1 MSKGGTQTTTQK
13 PDQFSDFARQ
23 QLWNQATQV
32 ANQPYQPYTGQGV
45 AGPSDV
51 FMRGLDVAGGLEGR
65 YGDLADNLGFGTT
78 PFSADALKQ
87 YQDPYEQQVIS
98 GVQGDFQ
105 KQRDAAMT
113 AAAQA
118 ATAAGAFGGS
128 RSGVLQAEALKDVN
142 ANEANTL
149 AALRSR
155 GFSDAANRFG
165 ADRSFFAN
173 LGLGGLQ
180 GLEGVAD
187 AYSQGGQ
194 YLQGLGQQQLDY
206 ERGQFDRAVGYPQQQ
221 LGILAQILGGSPQGY
236 AYTQPTQG
244 GGLLGT
250 ALGLGST
257 FAGLGG
263 IKGIKGLFSDG

>member
-13 PDQFSDFARQ
+13 PDAFSDYARQ
-23 QLWNQATQV
+23 QLWNQATQI
-32 ANQPYQPYTGQGV
+32 ANQPYQPYSGQGV

-51 FMRGLDVAGGLEGR
+51 YMKGLETAGGLEDR
-65 YGDLADNLGFGTT
+65 YSSLADMMGLGSQE
-78 PFSADALKQ
+78 FSGDALKKYMDP
-87 YQDPYEQQVIS
+87 YQDQVI
-98 GVQGDFQ
+98 GGIQGDFA
-105 KQRDAAMT
+105 KQRDAALT
-113 AAAQA
+113 AGAQA

-155 GFSDAANRFG
+155 GFSDAADRFG
-165 ADRSFFAN
+165 ADRSYFG
-173 LGLGGLQ
+173 GLGMQGLQ

-187 AYSQGGQ
+187 AYSKGGQ

-206 ERGQFDRAVGYPQQQ
+206 EHGQFDQAKAYPQQQ
-221 LGILAQILGGSPQGY
+221 LGILASILGGSPQGQT
-236 AYTQPTQG
+236 YTQPTQG
-244 GGLLGT
+244 GGFLGN
-250 ALGLGST
+250 ALGIGSL

-263 IKGIKGLFSDG
+263 ISGIKGLFRG